1 MERLSWIIQV
11 NPIYHNVLIRGR
23 KVRVREDLMME
34 SEVGEKDTRR
44 HYPAGLED
52 RGRDYEQKDA
62 GSL

>member
-1 MERLSWIIQV
+1 MEGLSWIIQV
-11 NPIYHNVLIRGR
+11 NPIYHNILIRGR
-23 KVRVREDLMME
+23 KVRVRDLMMV

-44 HYPAGLED
+44 RHPAGLED